1 MQNHITRRRL
11 IAGICAV
18 LVILILGVSARFL
31 YLHNQM
37 QQNGNPSYSSQ
48 AVDWDGSFKTE
59 GKEGYIT
66 MPGYDTVPLQEGK
79 DTSKIVLANPDTNQ
93 CLFQFQLIRSDTGD
107 VLYTSDMVKPGKAIL
122 SQKLSQS
129 FTEGDYPLT
138 IRINTFSEDG
148 KTPYNGSD
156 VETTLHVFKG

>member
-1 MQNHITRRRL
+1 MQNHITRKRL

-31 YLHNQM
+31 YLHYQT

-93 CLFQFQLIRSDTGD
+93 CLFQFQLIRFDTGD

>member
-1 MQNHITRRRL
+1 MQNHITRKRL

-31 YLHNQM
+31 YLHYQT

-79 DTSKIVLANPDTNQ
+79 DIPRSSLPILIPTSV
-93 CLFQFQLIRSDTGD
+93 
-107 VLYTSDMVKPGKAIL
+107 
-122 SQKLSQS
+122 S
-129 FTEGDYPLT
+129 F
-138 IRINTFSEDG
+138 S
-148 KTPYNGSD
+148 SS
-156 VETTLHVFKG
+156 

>member
-1 MQNHITRRRL
+1 MQNHTTRKRL
-11 IAGICAV
+11 ITGICALLIV
-18 LVILILGVSARFL
+18 LILAMAARFL
-31 YLHNQM
+31 YSRYQM
-37 QQNGNPSYSSQ
+37 QHNETPSFSSQ
-48 AVDWDGSFKTE
+48 TVDWDGSFKTE

-66 MPGYDTVPLQEGK
+66 MPGYDTIPLQEGK
-79 DTSKIVLANPDTNQ
+79 DTSKIVLANPDTNK

-122 SQKLSQS
+122 NQKLSQS

>member
-1 MQNHITRRRL
+1 MCIRD
-11 IAGICAV
+11 
-18 LVILILGVSARFL
+18 
-31 YLHNQM
+31 
-37 QQNGNPSYSSQ
+37 SY
-48 AVDWDGSFKTE
+48 
-59 GKEGYIT
+59 
-66 MPGYDTVPLQEGK
+66 
-79 DTSKIVLANPDTNQ
+79 
-93 CLFQFQLIRSDTGD
+93 TGD

-129 FTEGDYPLT
+129 FTEGNYPLT

>member
-1 MQNHITRRRL
+1 
-11 IAGICAV
+11 
-18 LVILILGVSARFL
+18 
-31 YLHNQM
+31 
-37 QQNGNPSYSSQ
+37 
-48 AVDWDGSFKTE
+48 
-59 GKEGYIT
+59 

-93 CLFQFQLIRSDTGD
+93 CLFQFQLICSDTGD

-129 FTEGDYPLT
+129 FTEGNYPLT